1 MNFVTD
7 FRVHDSLSLLVSPC
21 EYSCKCHNSSSIRNK
36 QSGQYGGRSRGAS
49 ACAYVESYFQE
60 ILGPSEEPTKSN
72 RAYKV
77 TLNFLFK
84 YSWRGFSKRE
94 VRQAP
99 RYIRQLLRQRSKS
112 ELLVVLWSMR
122 SLALLILYTIPF
134 SLYLTD
140 PSSRVVPLR
149 SFYDIFITLIHRGF
163 SVKKIVIKLSY
174 LSDS

>member
-1 MNFVTD
+1 MV
-7 FRVHDSLSLLVSPC
+7 
-21 EYSCKCHNSSSIRNK
+21 
-36 QSGQYGGRSRGAS
+36 

-60 ILGPSEEPTKSN
+60 ILGPTEESIKSN

-84 YSWRGFSKRE
+84 YSWRGLSKRE

-99 RYIRQLLRQRSKS
+99 RYILQLLRQRSKS

-134 SLYLTD
+134 SLSLAD
-140 PSSRVVPLR
+140 LSSRVVPRR
-149 SFYDIFITLIHRGF
+149 SLYDIFITLIHRGF
-163 SVKKIVIKLSY
+163 SVKKIVTKLSY
-174 LSDS
+174 LSYLSDALNGWHVLTNKIININNKIDKIFNLRYGSVDTLIFRGFQHCKA

>member
-1 MNFVTD
+1 M
-7 FRVHDSLSLLVSPC
+7 
-21 EYSCKCHNSSSIRNK
+21 
-36 QSGQYGGRSRGAS
+36 
-49 ACAYVESYFQE
+49 
-60 ILGPSEEPTKSN
+60 
-72 RAYKV
+72 

-99 RYIRQLLRQRSKS
+99 RYILQLLRQRSKS

-174 LSDS
+174 LSDSLDTCHILINKITKINNKIDKIFNLRYGNVDTLIFRGFQHCKA